1 MPARTSLRLAA
12 AAAMAI
18 TALPGLSCK
27 SVYYGTMEKMGW
39 EKRHLLVD
47 RVEESRES
55 QAEAQEQFQSAY
67 DRFKEM
73 TGYDGGDLER
83 VYRKLNNELERSEKK
98 AERVR
103 NKVDA
108 VDSVAR
114 DLFKEWDAE
123 IDQISNPDLRRKS
136 SDSLD
141 RTRERFRQMIN
152 AMRRAESKMDPVLQ
166 AFRDQVL
173 FLKHNLNAEAIAS
186 LEGTVASIETDVEDL
201 IRELNNAIQEADS
214 FLATMES

>member
-1 MPARTSLRLAA
+1 MPARTSWRKTAAVAA
-12 AAAMAI
+12 AAV
-18 TALPGLSCK
+18 ALLGLSCK
-27 SVYYGTMEKMGW
+27 SVYYGTMEQMGW

-47 RVEESRES
+47 RVEEGRES

-67 DRFKEM
+67 DRFKEL

-83 VYRKLNNELERSEKK
+83 VYRKLKNELERSEKK

-103 NKVDA
+103 IKVDA

-136 SDSLD
+136 ADSLD

-186 LEGTVASIETDVEDL
+186 LEGTVTSIETEVEDL

-214 FLATMES
+214 FLASMES